1 MTADDVA
8 GDPVDIWPDNARAFE
23 LFVSLRTQ
31 WRIGMSGPT
40 GLDYNVLYHKLD
52 RLKLTDDDYQ
62 YLEDAIALMEAEALD
77 AIHAEK

>member
-1 MTADDVA
+1 MA

-23 LFVSLRTQ
+23 LFISLRTQ

-52 RLKLTDDDYQ
+52 RLKLADDEYSE
-62 YLEDAIALMEAEALD
+62 LEDAIALMEAEALD
-77 AIHAEK
+77 VMHTEK

>member
-1 MTADDVA
+1 MA